1 MIAMDT
7 FFEKFPP
14 TVEKAVEILSADI
27 SFADRTRLTNMSEA
41 ALVDFHRAYGVFIRR
56 EFRLPGN
63 DPLMA
68 ACRSA
73 AAMTVI
79 TPEQASYVILK
90 ALQKRLMAGHRL
102 KVVK

>member
-27 SFADRTRLTNMSEA
+27 SFADRTRLTNMNEA
-41 ALVDFHRAYGVFIRR
+41 ALIDFHRSYGVYIRG

-63 DPLMA
+63 DPLMR
-68 ACRSA
+68 ACRTA
-73 AAMTVI
+73 AAVTAI
-79 TPEQASYVILK
+79 TAEQASYVILK
-90 ALQKRLMAGHRL
+90 ALQQRLMAGHRL

>member
-1 MIAMDT
+1 MIAMNT

-27 SFADRTRLTNMSEA
+27 SFADRTRLTNMNEA
-41 ALVDFHRAYGVFIRR
+41 ALIDFHRSYGLFIRR

-63 DPLMA
+63 DPLMQS
-68 ACRSA
+68 CQTA
-73 AAMTVI
+73 AAMTAI

-90 ALQKRLMAGHRL
+90 ALQQRLMAGHRL
-102 KVVK
+102 TVVK

>member
-14 TVEKAVEILSADI
+14 TVGKAVEILNADI
-27 SFADRTRLTNMSEA
+27 TFADRTRLTNMSEA
-41 ALVDFHRAYGVFIRR
+41 ALIDFHRSYGLFIRR

-63 DPLMA
+63 DPLMQDCQSVA
-68 ACRSA
+68 AVTA
-73 AAMTVI
+73 L
-79 TPEQASYVILK
+79 TPEQASFVILK